1 MLYASPPIKMRYLFF
16 VTCSVSWSNNP
27 PSERVRILNL
37 KRGFGLKNWSAYSL
51 VGRCVDLTICAIMAI
66 PLALASS
73 TCFAESAELQ
83 AQELQGIF
91 ENFCVKYIDDLDGLK
106 SSLDGASTLPPQ
118 QAEKYLGLSAGSSWV
133 MPSEQGFF
141 VLSIPEGQEACHVTA
156 RRVDPKMAESLFV
169 NFAASAPAL
178 YSARKVADF
187 DGDLGDAG
195 SMHTIVYAW
204 IQNDSIKKIMLGLT
218 VGERD
223 VLDIQAVAYVK
234 ISTR

>member
-1 MLYASPPIKMRYLFF
+1 MRYLFF

-27 PSERVRILNL
+27 SSERVRILNL
-37 KRGFGLKNWSAYSL
+37 KRGLGFKSWSAYSL

-73 TCFAESAELQ
+73 TCFAENAELQ
-83 AQELQGIF
+83 AQELQRIF

-106 SSLDGASTLPPQ
+106 SSLDGASTLPTE

-156 RRVDPKMAESLFV
+156 QRVDPKVAESLFV
-169 NFAASAPAL
+169 KFAAAAPAL
-178 YSARKVADF
+178 YSSRKVVDF
-187 DGDLGDAG
+187 DVDLGEAG
-195 SMHTIVYAW
+195 SMHSMVYAW
-204 IQNDSIKKIMLGLT
+204 IPKDSIKKVMLGLT
-218 VGERD
+218 VGEHE
-223 VLDIQAVAYVK
+223 VSGIQAVAGVK
-234 ISTR
+234 ISSR